1 MKHLEKY
8 NSFLE
13 RSESPQYGIYDW
25 FEDLK
30 RFQWSQNQKSMVSES
45 SLKKWSDQFIG
56 EGYWE
61 KIKDLVDRMFIAMS
75 KVDTDYINDRM
86 YDVYDEIPDGKEN
99 WTMCCVAYGDY
110 ENHDK
115 PNNRKYNGLLSVP
128 KPKEGDKLNII
139 ISILKDIVNP
149 TLRIG
154 SYPSVFLRRDDDQYY
169 VTDKKWNC
177 ANFDIDNYGFKSGDS
192 FETSEGKYSSIFN
205 SDMDKKKKYSI
216 DKILDMYK
224 PCVTIN
230 IGGYSDS
237 HLTGKMNLKKLES
250 DIDEV
255 LPAILPTLDYEEVIF
270 DPSRSDRQF
279 DDIIDV
285 YNYTIKILLNF

>member
-13 RSESPQYGIYDW
+13 KSSTKYGIYDW

-30 RFQWSQNQKSMVSES
+30 RYKWAQNQKSMVSES

-61 KIKDLVDRMFIAMS
+61 KIKDLVDKMFIAMS

-86 YDVYDEIPDGKEN
+86 YDVYDEIPESKDK

-128 KPKEGDKLNII
+128 KPKESDKLNII
-139 ISILKDIVNP
+139 ISILQDILNP

-177 ANFDIDNYGFKSGDS
+177 ANFDIDNYGFRSGDS
-192 FETSEGKYSSIFN
+192 FETSEGKNSVIHN
-205 SDMDKKKKYSI
+205 SDIDKKKKYSV

-237 HLTGKMNLKKLES
+237 HLTGKMNLKKLEL
-250 DIDEV
+250 DIDEI
-255 LPAILPTLDYEEVIF
+255 LPSILPTLDYEEVIF
-270 DPSRSDRQF
+270 DSSRGDRHF
-279 DDIIDV
+279 DDDTDIN
-285 YNYTIKILLNF
+285 NYTIKILLNF

>member
-13 RSESPQYGIYDW
+13 KSSTKYGIYDW

-30 RFQWSQNQKSMVSES
+30 RYKWNQNQKSMVSES

-61 KIKDLVDRMFIAMS
+61 KVKDLVDKMFIAMS

-86 YDVYDEIPDGKEN
+86 YDVYDEIPSSKDK

-128 KPKEGDKLNII
+128 KPKESDKLNII
-139 ISILKDIVNP
+139 ISILQDIISP
-149 TLRIG
+149 TLNIG
-154 SYPSVFLRRDDDQYY
+154 GYPSVFLRRDDDQYY
-169 VTDKKWNC
+169 VIDKKWNC
-177 ANFDIDNYGFKSGDS
+177 ANFDIDNYGFRSGDS
-192 FETSEGKYSSIFN
+192 FETSEGKNSVIHN
-205 SDMDKKKKYSI
+205 SDIDKKKKYSV

-237 HLTGKMNLKKLES
+237 HLTGKMNLKKLEL
-250 DIDEV
+250 DIDEI
-255 LPAILPTLDYEEVIF
+255 LPSILPTLDYEEVIF
-270 DPSRSDRQF
+270 DSSRGDRHF
-279 DDIIDV
+279 DDDTDIN
-285 YNYTIKILLNF
+285 NYTIKILLNF